1 MADQGWCGSLHLLLS
16 LSNAEN
22 RSEEAI
28 SLLTVLAFALLRTNI
43 LNLPIS
49 LNPLPLRR
57 LRIQLKHLHLIPKL
71 GFILYINN
79 KKCHKSILN
88 WTYFWSASLRVF
100 LCLRF
105 HIPMSVLLAF
115 CHLHLASKTPM
126 VALDCLLWF
135 CGLVELFDLMMD
147 SSLRTDGSLVDHC
160 SGCYN
165 ALSLVWAFQLSQRI
179 QRINPPFLS
188 ASCTVPSCQDLAHTR
203 FPGPVNEQS
212 R

>member
-1 MADQGWCGSLHLLLS
+1 MLLC
-16 LSNAEN
+16 
-22 RSEEAI
+22 R
-28 SLLTVLAFALLRTNI
+28 I
-43 LNLPIS
+43 L
-49 LNPLPLRR
+49 
-57 LRIQLKHLHLIPKL
+57 
-71 GFILYINN
+71 INN

-105 HIPMSVLLAF
+105 HIPMSVLLVF
-115 CHLHLASKTPM
+115 CHLYLASKTPM
-126 VALDCLLWF
+126 ASDCLLRF
-135 CGLVELFDLMMD
+135 CGLVELFDLMMN

-188 ASCTVPSCQDLAHTR
+188 ASCTVSSCQHLAHTW
-203 FPGPVNEQS
+203 FLGPVNQQS
-212 R
+212 HWDHHQNNHDNCAPSYHRHSDHCFSAKMSSALLIRLVFLILLSLLLAPLWSCRAADL